1 MRKSSLTLLMIR
13 DVIDMFGND
22 RKTENKT
29 SEI

>member
-1 MRKSSLTLLMIR
+1 MRKISFTLLRIS

-22 RKTENKT
+22 IKTENKT